1 MKKNLELINRVIYDL
16 KTQSREKFEG
26 KYKGKPIKIILNV
39 PVVINNTLPL
49 FRGRL
54 AKKVGKEEDLSNPA
68 TFSYVP
74 LKMNMDGK
82 PQKGRANYEGQSI
95 FYASANMKT
104 NFIEICKDSR
114 IDDEAYMAKWILRPN
129 SNLHLY
135 RTIPAQGVSES
146 GNPNSIFTIT
156 NPTIVNSS
164 LGTYLKKLGCIMM
177 SNEEHGKYLGSSYI
191 SNCIYSSK
199 GCVKDADGQD
209 IEVHYD
215 GILYPSAIGDV
226 DDVNIAI
233 TPKFV
238 DSNLSLEYVVKG
250 NIDSDMC
257 SVKFKKIGIN
267 ENGKIVWY
275 EAFLDENSITNV
287 IPRYYNSS
295 YEAVDTTHG
304 QILDAGNHMV
314 STEKAALD
322 YLLMNCQD
330 QIFDKLGS
338 LIDIKLE
345 ESKKIDKASIVITKD
360 VFIGIDLKDWKL
372 VKGNTKNTLCMV
384 IYYFTLK
391 SILREIEP
399 NKV

>member
-1 MKKNLELINRVIYDL
+1 MKKYFELLDRVIIDSKAL
-16 KTQSREKFEG
+16 SREDFEG
-26 KYKGKPIKIILNV
+26 KYKGHPIKIILNV
-39 PVVINNTLPL
+39 PAVINDSLPL

-54 AKKVGKEEDLSNPA
+54 AKVVGKEEDLSNPV

-82 PQKGRANYEGQSI
+82 PQMGRANYEGQSI

-104 NFIEICKDSR
+104 NFIEISKDCH
-114 IDDEAYMAKWILRPN
+114 IDDEAYMAKWVLRPN

-135 RTIPAQGVSES
+135 RTIPAQGISES
-146 GNPNSIFTIT
+146 GNSNSIFTIT

-164 LGTYLKKLGCIMM
+164 LGTYLKKLGSIIM
-177 SNEEHGKYLGSSYI
+177 SNEEQGKYLGSSYI

-250 NIDSDMC
+250 NIASDMC

-275 EAFLDENSITNV
+275 EAFVDENSITNIV
-287 IPRYYNSS
+287 PRYYNSS
-295 YEAVDTTHG
+295 YEVVDTTHG
-304 QILDAGNHMV
+304 QILDAENHVV

-322 YLLMNCQD
+322 YLLMNCRD
-330 QIFDKLGS
+330 QIFEKLRS
-338 LIDIKLE
+338 LIDIKLG
-345 ESKKIDKASIVITKD
+345 ESKKIDKASIVISKD
-360 VFIGIDLKDWKL
+360 VFIGIDLKDWKV
-372 VKGNTKNTLCMV
+372 VKGNTKTTLCKV

-391 SILREIEP
+391 SILREIGP